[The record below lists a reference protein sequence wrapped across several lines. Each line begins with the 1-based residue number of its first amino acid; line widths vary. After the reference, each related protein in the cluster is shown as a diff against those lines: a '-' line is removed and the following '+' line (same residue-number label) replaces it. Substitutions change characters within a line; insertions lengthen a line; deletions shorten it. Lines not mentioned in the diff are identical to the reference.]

1 MAGKKVVTA
10 LVAMLFATAI
20 QANVAHAADVADK
33 PSRPNIVLIMADD
46 LGFSDL
52 GCYGGEIQTPNLDR
66 LAAGGLRFTQFYNAG
81 RCCPTRASLLTGL
94 YAHQTGIGLM
104 EDDLGLPNYRGFL
117 KRKCLTIAEVLR
129 TGGYRTLMAGKWNV
143 GYQAGQWP
151 LDRGFE
157 RYFGLLRGASD
168 YFDPRVGGRAKIA
181 IFGLDRERFDR
192 FDEKFYTTD
201 AFTDFAI
208 DRIGEVAGPAAQ
220 SEQPFFLY
228 LAYTAPHSP
237 LQAWPEDI
245 TKYRG
250 RYRTGWDEIRAARH
264 RRQIEQG
271 IVRAEWPLTPR
282 DPRVREWERLTE
294 AERDAEDLKMA
305 VFAAQVDRL
314 DQNVGRLMATL
325 RELGIE
331 RNTLVLFLSDN
342 GGDGENEGATKLPP
356 GPKGSSHIY
365 GRGWANVSN
374 TPFRGYKHAMHEGGI
389 ASPLIAYWPA
399 VIKKPEVSDA
409 VAHVTHLLPTC
420 LDVAGVEYPETSA
433 REATIFSTPES
444 QSLLP
449 LLRHGAR
456 PDTEV
461 FWEHEGNR
469 AVRNGKWKLVAD
481 HGRPW
486 ELYDMKEDRT
496 ELNDLAA
503 AKPEFVETLA
513 GQYDYWAKRAGVL
526 PWDKVRAARKK

>member
-1 MAGKKVVTA
+1 MFGKQVATRAIVA
-10 LVAMLFATAI
+10 LAVAVL
-20 QANVAHAADVADK
+20 QASLAPADDKSEK

-52 GCYGGEIQTPNLDR
+52 GCYGAEIDTPNLDR

-104 EDDLGLPNYRGFL
+104 EDDYGLPNYRGFL
-117 KRKCLTIAEVLR
+117 NRHCVTIAEMLR

-143 GYQAGQWP
+143 GYGKGQWP

-168 YFDPRVGGRAKIA
+168 YFDPRVGGRAKIG

-208 DRIGEVAGPAAQ
+208 DRVGEVAGPAA
-220 SEQPFFLY
+220 EKRQPFFLY

-245 TKYRG
+245 AKYRG
-250 RYRTGWDEIRAARH
+250 RYRAGWDEVRQARH

-271 IVRAEWPLTPR
+271 IVDVRWPLTPR
-282 DPRVREWERLTE
+282 DPRVRAWSEITE
-294 AERDAEDLKMA
+294 KERDYEDLKMA

-314 DQNVGRLMATL
+314 DQGVGRLMKKLA
-325 RELGIE
+325 ELGVE
-331 RNTLVLFLSDN
+331 QNTLVLFLSDN

-365 GRGWANVSN
+365 GRAWANVSN

-389 ASPLIAYWPA
+389 ATPMIAYWPA
-399 VIKKPEVSDA
+399 VIDKPRVSNS
-409 VAHVTHLLPTC
+409 VGHVIDLLPTC
-420 LDVAGVEYPETSA
+420 LDVAGITYPESFA
-433 REATIFSTPES
+433 GETIYWPVEGS
-444 QSLLP
+444 SLLP
-449 LLRHGAR
+449 LLRHGR
-456 PDTEV
+456 ETGGNLC
-461 FWEHEGNR
+461 WEHEGNR
-469 AVRNGKWKLVAD
+469 AIREGKWKLVAD
-481 HGRPW
+481 HGHAW
-486 ELYDMKEDRT
+486 ELYDMDSDRT
-496 ELNDLAA
+496 EMHDLAA
-503 AKPEFVETLA
+503 TNPEYVAVLAAK
-513 GQYDYWAKRAGVL
+513 YDAWTKRIGVL
-526 PWDKVRAARKK
+526 PWDEVRAARKK